1 MTEQGEEQMSEKA
14 TEPSEEFITARRRL
28 FYVNQ
33 RIRDL
38 REELTRFTEE
48 RKQLK
53 ERIDA
58 EAPSDGS

>member
-1 MTEQGEEQMSEKA
+1 
-14 TEPSEEFITARRRL
+14 
-28 FYVNQ
+28 VNQ

-48 RKQLK
+48 RKELK

-58 EAPSDGS
+58 EAPSNGS